1 MSMSGTI
8 CARRMGPFLRPKNSG
23 TSVSKMLGPV
33 CLHEVWDHLCPNVR
47 GLCLP
52 LRMNGTICAPLL
64 FFAPWEL
71 RSFCIQMVGL
81 CATMKYGTI
90 CARYIEALLWR
101 KWVAICVAETYFLGS
116 FSSPFM
122 SFLHCYYLFVY
133 VMFFFVIL
141 LICLSVLF

>member
-23 TSVSKMLGPV
+23 TSVSKMLGPA

-90 CARYIEALLWR
+90 CARYIEALSWR
-101 KWVAICVAETYFLGS
+101 KWVAICVAETYFLGGS

-122 SFLHCYYLFVY
+122 FLFTSCFSLLF
-133 VMFFFVIL
+133 
-141 LICLSVLF
+141 C